1 MTYGLGLFLD
11 DGLVI
16 TTDTRTNA
24 GVDHVATVRKLNLF
38 QRPGQSIMMLASAG
52 NLATTQAVATLLEQ
66 RSSHAG
72 HPHNLFEAPTMF
84 DAANMVGGVL
94 REVMMANAD
103 YVKGYGDPSASMLFG
118 GQIAGAGHCLF
129 LIYSA
134 GNFIQ
139 ATADTCFLQVG
150 ELKYG
155 KPILDRAFRYG
166 TTSMADA
173 VKLSLLSFDATVR
186 SNLSVAPPFDMIC
199 YRADSLEAVQIRRF
213 EKQDAYYSDV
223 RRSYSRS
230 LRETVANLP
239 VVDWPGVI

>member
-16 TTDTRTNA
+16 TADTRTNA

-38 QRPGQSIMMLASAG
+38 QRPGQSVMVLASAG

-66 RSSHAG
+66 RTLQAG
-72 HPHNLFEAPTMF
+72 HPNNLFEAPTMF

-103 YVKGYGDPSASMLFG
+103 FVKGYGDPGASMLFG
-118 GQIAGAGHCLF
+118 GQIAGEGHCLF

-155 KPILDRAFRYG
+155 KPILDRAFRHG
-166 TTSMADA
+166 VTSMADA

-199 YRADSLEAVQIRRF
+199 YRANSLELLQIRRF
-213 EKQDAYYSDV
+213 EKSDPYFTDV
-223 RRSYSRS
+223 RRSYSQS
-230 LRETVANLP
+230 LRETVKALP
-239 VVDWPGVI
+239 VIDWPGVI